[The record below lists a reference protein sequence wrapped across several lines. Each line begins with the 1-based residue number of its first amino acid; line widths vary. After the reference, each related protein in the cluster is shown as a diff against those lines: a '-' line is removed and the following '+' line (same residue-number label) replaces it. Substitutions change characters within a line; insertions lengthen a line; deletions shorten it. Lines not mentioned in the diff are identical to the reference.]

1 MHDIDPADLIRFA
14 NRWAGLGDSVAE
26 QVQQAVDNPAC
37 GSCWNEGTEHGVNP
51 AAIRIAQE
59 RLEGLNEALD
69 EALADFLDSVDG

>member
-26 QVQQAVDNPAC
+26 QVKQVVDNPAC

-51 AAIRIAQE
+51 TAIRIAQE
-59 RLEGLNEALD
+59 RLEGLNETLD
-69 EALADFLDSVDG
+69 EVLADFLDSVDD